1 MTATPAGC
9 TTATRLPTT
18 DQPPHGRRPR
28 TDPTGT
34 DPADREDTLL
44 ALALAGTASH
54 VEAVVRATR
63 RSQTDPLGVTARR
76 SLSWRWEEDGSLV
89 LRGRFTPDEGAALI
103 ASLEALV
110 TPRGPVQHPVT
121 SPPPDWKQ
129 RGAEESPGA
138 VADRVAARRAD
149 ALLAL
154 VNAGVTADTGDA
166 PAPTVDRGQARV
178 VVVVDSTSGAA
189 AIDGGPEVAT
199 DTAARAAC
207 DGQAQVLLRDRGS
220 NRLYLGRS
228 RRLAS
233 PAQIAAL
240 AVRDGGCRF
249 PGCTQRRHLQAHHVR
264 HWFHGGR
271 TDLDNLLLLCG
282 FHHRLIHDQGY
293 RVRSDGETWI
303 FHRPDGT
310 PVPISETPLTG
321 NTESLIEINTRA
333 ELRITRESLTPT
345 WAGERLDPEPILDRL
360 LPTAARAAA

>member
-1 MTATPAGC
+1 M
-9 TTATRLPTT
+9 
-18 DQPPHGRRPR
+18 
-28 TDPTGT
+28 
-34 DPADREDTLL
+34 
-44 ALALAGTASH
+44 
-54 VEAVVRATR
+54 
-63 RSQTDPLGVTARR
+63 
-76 SLSWRWEEDGSLV
+76 
-89 LRGRFTPDEGAALI
+89 
-103 ASLEALV
+103 
-110 TPRGPVQHPVT
+110 
-121 SPPPDWKQ
+121 
-129 RGAEESPGA
+129 
-138 VADRVAARRAD
+138 
-149 ALLAL
+149 
-154 VNAGVTADTGDA
+154 
-166 PAPTVDRGQARV
+166 
-178 VVVVDSTSGAA
+178 VVVDSTRGAA
-189 AIDGGPEVAT
+189 AIEGGPEAAT

-293 RVRSDGETWI
+293 WVRSDGETWI

-321 NTESLIEINTRA
+321 STESLIEINTRA
-333 ELRITRESLTPT
+333 ELRITRESRTPT

-360 LPTAARAAA
+360 LPTAAQAAA